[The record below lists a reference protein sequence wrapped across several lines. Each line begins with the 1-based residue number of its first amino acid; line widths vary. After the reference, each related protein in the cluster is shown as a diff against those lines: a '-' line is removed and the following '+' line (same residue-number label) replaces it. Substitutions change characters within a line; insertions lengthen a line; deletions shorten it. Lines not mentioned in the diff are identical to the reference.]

1 MPTELRGLSLLRDP
15 ARNKGTAFSLE
26 ERQHYGLE
34 GLLPARVE
42 SLEQQVE
49 RCWQAFQALRHPLEQ
64 YSYVEA
70 LRQSN
75 LVLFHRFLAEH
86 LKAVM
91 PIVYTPTVG
100 AVIQSFS
107 RSYRTPVDGL
117 FLNAD
122 HRGRLEQVLRDS
134 VETPVDLVL
143 VTDAEGI
150 LGIGDQGVGGIH
162 ICQGKLAVY
171 TLCAGLDPRRVLAVS
186 LDVGTNR
193 SSLLEDPLYPGLRR
207 KRLEGDAY
215 VGFVDEFVAAV
226 AAIYPGACL
235 HWEDFGTQTA
245 RFLLDRHRWSLPSF
259 NDDIQGTS
267 GVASAA
273 LLAACR
279 GLNQRLS
286 EQRIVIFGAGTAG
299 CGIAEGLLR
308 LLEAEGLS
316 PEDARHRIWAI
327 DRQGLLVQGM
337 PGLASMAA
345 QLARNPEELSGWT
358 RDADGAIRLD
368 QVVAE
373 VQPTVL
379 IGTSTVAGA
388 FHEGLVRQMA
398 STCPRPVILP
408 LSNPTALAEAA
419 PSDLLRWSEGRA
431 LVATGSPFAPVE
443 GRVIGQCNNCFL
455 FPGLGF
461 AAVAVGLHAITDAM
475 IDAGLQALADRIP
488 ASRDPQAALM
498 PALEEAPA
506 VAQAVAEAVALQGVR
521 EGASSKA
528 STDDEALRL
537 LRQAHWR
544 PRYHA

>member
-1 MPTELRGLSLLRDP
+1 
-15 ARNKGTAFSLE
+15 
-26 ERQHYGLE
+26 
-34 GLLPARVE
+34 
-42 SLEQQVE
+42 
-49 RCWQAFQALRHPLEQ
+49 
-64 YSYVEA
+64 
-70 LRQSN
+70 
-75 LVLFHRFLAEH
+75 
-86 LKAVM
+86 
-91 PIVYTPTVG
+91 
-100 AVIQSFS
+100 
-107 RSYRTPVDGL
+107 
-117 FLNAD
+117 
-122 HRGRLEQVLRDS
+122 
-134 VETPVDLVL
+134 
-143 VTDAEGI
+143 
-150 LGIGDQGVGGIH
+150 
-162 ICQGKLAVY
+162 
-171 TLCAGLDPRRVLAVS
+171 
-186 LDVGTNR
+186 
-193 SSLLEDPLYPGLRR
+193 
-207 KRLEGDAY
+207 
-215 VGFVDEFVAAV
+215 
-226 AAIYPGACL
+226 
-235 HWEDFGTQTA
+235 
-245 RFLLDRHRWSLPSF
+245 
-259 NDDIQGTS
+259 
-267 GVASAA
+267 
-273 LLAACR
+273 
-279 GLNQRLS
+279 
-286 EQRIVIFGAGTAG
+286 
-299 CGIAEGLLR
+299 
-308 LLEAEGLS
+308 
-316 PEDARHRIWAI
+316 
-327 DRQGLLVQGM
+327 
-337 PGLASMAA
+337 MAA